1 MASIMTAFQLTD
13 RMTAPLMNITNA
25 VSTVITEFERAQ
37 AVSGNAFDSSSI
49 AKAKAQ
55 LGLADSELKK
65 IASDTRQAIG
75 EQEKYNSKV
84 REGKGAAGG
93 LLSTVKGLVA
103 SLGGIYIVRQGT
115 QLLGDCAEKASQL
128 HQAETKLKEVMGAMQ
143 GAGSAQVNTM
153 KNLTSEIS
161 GYGVVGKTALING
174 AQQASTYFHQT
185 DAVKTLLPKMADL
198 AVQMHGVNVTS
209 EDMVNIGN
217 MTGKVMTGQVGA
229 LRRAGISFTDYQEKV
244 MKNGTEMEKANMLAQ
259 VIEQNVGKMNEA
271 MANTPEG
278 VMARNRNDFNAVK
291 TTIGEQVQPAIVS
304 MFNAIHNNLPTIQLI
319 ATGFAN
325 ASVLVMG
332 AITGIINTGT
342 QMINFFKSNWSII
355 EPVIMGIVTA
365 LAIYNGILFLHNTY
379 EAISNGL
386 KQISILFAVAHGTV
400 TAKEAAATTGATA
413 SQIAFNAALLS
424 CPLTWIIIAIIAVI
438 AAIYLIVAAIN
449 KVQNKTISA
458 TGVIF
463 GSISAFGAA
472 LINTVIG
479 WINAILQYCWTFVTP
494 FISIVEWVLNV
505 ANGGFD
511 SFGGAVANL
520 IGQIISWFLS
530 LGKVVTKIIDAIFG
544 TDWTRGLTSLQDTVT
559 SWGKNDNAITLNKEA
574 PSIDYRIKY
583 SDAYGKGYNIGKGV
597 EDKVKDKVGGLFK
610 KGEMGDSSKYRY
622 GNEDAIANNT
632 ADTAANTAK
641 SADSLDIT
649 SQQLKYIKDYA
660 EQKAINRFTT
670 AEIKVDMRNTING
683 TSDTDMEGIVS
694 HLRTRLEEEMAATA
708 EGVYS

>member
-25 VSTVITEFERAQ
+25 VSTVITEFERVQ
-37 AVSGNAFDSSSI
+37 AVSGNAFNSSSI

-115 QLLGDCAEKASQL
+115 QLLGDCAEKVSQL
-128 HQAETKLKEVMGAMQ
+128 HQAETKLTEVMGAMQ
-143 GAGSAQVNTM
+143 GAGTSQVNMM
-153 KNLTSEIS
+153 KNLASEIS

-271 MANTPEG
+271 MAKTPEG
-278 VMARNRNDFNAVK
+278 VMARNRKDFEGVK
-291 TTIGEQVQPAIVS
+291 TVIGQQVQPAIVH

-332 AITGIINTGT
+332 AVTNIINIATR
-342 QMINFFKSNWSII
+342 MVNIIKANWPLI
-355 EPVIMGIVTA
+355 EPIVWGIVAALIVYNATMGIGWLTTLKDIGTKGLHAIASAGQTA
-365 LAIYNGILFLHNTY
+365 ALI
-379 EAISNGL
+379 
-386 KQISILFAVAHGTV
+386 
-400 TAKEAAATTGATA
+400 ATT
-413 SQIAFNAALLS
+413 IAQQGLNAALAM

-438 AAIYLIVAAIN
+438 AAIYLVVAAIN

-472 LINTVIG
+472 IINTVIG
-479 WINAILQYCWTFVTP
+479 LINAILQYCWTFVTP

-544 TDWTRGLTSLQDTVT
+544 TDWTSGLTSLQDTVT

-610 KGEMGDSSKYRY
+610 KGEMGDSSKYGY

-708 EGVYS
+708 EGVHG

>member
-65 IASDTRQAIG
+65 IASDTTQAIG

-271 MANTPEG
+271 MAKTPEG
-278 VMARNRNDFNAVK
+278 VMARNQNDFNAVK

-332 AITGIINTGT
+332 AITNIINIATR
-342 QMINFFKSNWSII
+342 MVNIIKANWPLI
-355 EPVIMGIVTA
+355 EPIVWGIVTA
-365 LAIYNGILFLHNTY
+365 LIVYNATMGIGWLTTLKDIGTKGLHAI
-379 EAISNGL
+379 
-386 KQISILFAVAHGTV
+386 
-400 TAKEAAATTGATA
+400 A
-413 SQIAFNAALLS
+413 SAGQTAALIKTTIAQKGLNGAIKM
-424 CPLTWIIIAIIAVI
+424 CPLSWIIIAIIAVI

-544 TDWTRGLTSLQDTVT
+544 TDWTSGLTALQDNVVA
-559 SWGKNDNAITLNKEA
+559 WGKNDNAITLNKEA

-610 KGEMGDSSKYRY
+610 KGEMGDSSKYGY

-708 EGVYS
+708 EGVHG

>member
-65 IASDTRQAIG
+65 IASDTTQAIG

-229 LRRAGISFTDYQEKV
+229 LRRAGISFTEYQEKV

-259 VIEQNVGKMNEA
+259 VIEQNVGKMNES

-278 VMARNRNDFNAVK
+278 VMARNQNDFNAVK
-291 TTIGEQVQPAIVS
+291 RTIGEQVQPAIVS

-332 AITGIINTGT
+332 AITNIINIATR
-342 QMINFFKSNWSII
+342 MVNIIKANWPLI
-355 EPVIMGIVTA
+355 EPIVWGIVTA
-365 LAIYNGILFLHNTY
+365 LIVYNATMGIGWLTTLKDIGTKGLHAI
-379 EAISNGL
+379 
-386 KQISILFAVAHGTV
+386 
-400 TAKEAAATTGATA
+400 A
-413 SQIAFNAALLS
+413 SAGQTAALIKTTIAQKGLNGAIKM
-424 CPLTWIIIAIIAVI
+424 CPLSWIIIAIIAVI

-544 TDWTRGLTSLQDTVT
+544 TDWTSGLTALQDNVVA
-559 SWGKNDNAITLNKEA
+559 WGKNDNAITLNKEA

-610 KGEMGDSSKYRY
+610 KGEMDDPSKYGY

-708 EGVYS
+708 EGVHG

>member
-229 LRRAGISFTDYQEKV
+229 LRRAGISFTEYQEKV

-278 VMARNRNDFNAVK
+278 VMARNQNDFNAVK

-332 AITGIINTGT
+332 AITNIINIATR
-342 QMINFFKSNWSII
+342 MVNIIKANWPLI
-355 EPVIMGIVTA
+355 EPIVWGIVTA
-365 LAIYNGILFLHNTY
+365 LIVYNATMGIGWLTTLKDIGTKGLHAI
-379 EAISNGL
+379 
-386 KQISILFAVAHGTV
+386 
-400 TAKEAAATTGATA
+400 A
-413 SQIAFNAALLS
+413 SAGQTAALIKTTIAQKGLNGAIKM
-424 CPLTWIIIAIIAVI
+424 CPLSWIIIAIIAVI

-458 TGVIF
+458 TGKILGCLF
-463 GSISAFGAA
+463 AFGAA

-544 TDWTRGLTSLQDTVT
+544 TDWTSGLTSLQDTVT

-610 KGEMGDSSKYRY
+610 KGEMGDSSKHRY

>member
-65 IASDTRQAIG
+65 IASDTTQAIG

-229 LRRAGISFTDYQEKV
+229 LRRAGISFTEYQEKV

-278 VMARNRNDFNAVK
+278 VMARNQNDFNAVK
-291 TTIGEQVQPAIVS
+291 RTIGEQVQPAIVS

-332 AITGIINTGT
+332 AITNIINIATR
-342 QMINFFKSNWSII
+342 MVNIIKANWPLI
-355 EPVIMGIVTA
+355 EPIVWGIVTA
-365 LAIYNGILFLHNTY
+365 LIVYNATMGIGWLTTLKDIGTKGLHAI
-379 EAISNGL
+379 
-386 KQISILFAVAHGTV
+386 
-400 TAKEAAATTGATA
+400 A
-413 SQIAFNAALLS
+413 SAGQTAALIKTTIAQKGLNGAIKM
-424 CPLTWIIIAIIAVI
+424 CPLSWIIIAIIAVI

-544 TDWTRGLTSLQDTVT
+544 TDWTSGLTALQDNVVA
-559 SWGKNDNAITLNKEA
+559 WGKNDNAITLNKEA

-610 KGEMGDSSKYRY
+610 KGEMDDPSKYGY

-708 EGVYS
+708 EGVHG

>member
-1 MASIMTAFQLTD
+1 MI
-13 RMTAPLMNITNA
+13 LM
-25 VSTVITEFERAQ
+25 
-37 AVSGNAFDSSSI
+37 
-49 AKAKAQ
+49 
-55 LGLADSELKK
+55 L
-65 IASDTRQAIG
+65 
-75 EQEKYNSKV
+75 
-84 REGKGAAGG
+84 
-93 LLSTVKGLVA
+93 
-103 SLGGIYIVRQGT
+103 
-115 QLLGDCAEKASQL
+115 
-128 HQAETKLKEVMGAMQ
+128 LKEQ
-143 GAGSAQVNTM
+143 S
-153 KNLTSEIS
+153 
-161 GYGVVGKTALING
+161 
-174 AQQASTYFHQT
+174 
-185 DAVKTLLPKMADL
+185 
-198 AVQMHGVNVTS
+198 
-209 EDMVNIGN
+209 
-217 MTGKVMTGQVGA
+217 
-229 LRRAGISFTDYQEKV
+229 
-244 MKNGTEMEKANMLAQ
+244 
-259 VIEQNVGKMNEA
+259 
-271 MANTPEG
+271 
-278 VMARNRNDFNAVK
+278 
-291 TTIGEQVQPAIVS
+291 GEQVQPAIVS
-304 MFNAIHNNLPTIQLI
+304 MFNAIHNNLPTLQLI

-332 AITGIINTGT
+332 AITNIINIATR
-342 QMINFFKSNWSII
+342 MVNIIKANWPLI
-355 EPVIMGIVTA
+355 EPIVWGIVTA
-365 LAIYNGILFLHNTY
+365 LIVYNATMGIGWLTTLKDIGTKGLHAI
-379 EAISNGL
+379 
-386 KQISILFAVAHGTV
+386 
-400 TAKEAAATTGATA
+400 A
-413 SQIAFNAALLS
+413 SAGQTAALIKTTIAQKGLNGAIKM
-424 CPLTWIIIAIIAVI
+424 CPLSWIIIAIIAVI

-544 TDWTRGLTSLQDTVT
+544 TDWTSGLTSLQDTVT

-610 KGEMGDSSKYRY
+610 KGEMGDSSKYGY

-708 EGVYS
+708 EGVHG

>member
-1 MASIMTAFQLTD
+1 MYKRQSI
-13 RMTAPLMNITNA
+13 
-25 VSTVITEFERAQ
+25 S
-37 AVSGNAFDSSSI
+37 
-49 AKAKAQ
+49 
-55 LGLADSELKK
+55 
-65 IASDTRQAIG
+65 
-75 EQEKYNSKV
+75 QETYNGKV
-84 REGKGAAGG
+84 REGTNSAKG

-103 SLGGIYIVRQGT
+103 SLGGIFLIRQGASFI
-115 QLLGDCAEKASQL
+115 GECNEKVSQL
-128 HQAETKLKEVMGAMQ
+128 HQAETKLTEVMGAMQ
-143 GAGSAQVNTM
+143 GAGTSQVNMM
-153 KNLTSEIS
+153 KNLASEIS

-198 AVQMHGVNVTS
+198 AVQMHGVNVTN

-259 VIEQNVGKMNEA
+259 VIEQNVGKMNET
-271 MANTPEG
+271 MAQTPEG
-278 VMARNRNDFNAVK
+278 VMARNKRDFDAVK
-291 TTIGEQVQPAIVS
+291 TTIGQQVQPAIVS

-438 AAIYLIVAAIN
+438 AAIYLVVAAIN
-449 KVQNKTISA
+449 KVQNKTRSA

-463 GSISAFGAA
+463 GVVASAGAA
-472 LINTVIG
+472 IINVGIG
-479 WINAILQYCWTFVTP
+479 TINAIIQAVWSIFVQP
-494 FISIVEWVLNV
+494 FIGIIEWILNV
-505 ANGGFD
+505 TNGGFD

-544 TDWTRGLTSLQDTVT
+544 TDWTSGLTSLQDTVT
-559 SWGKNDNAITLNKEA
+559 SWGKNENSITLNKEA
-574 PSIDYRIKY
+574 PSIDYRINY
-583 SDAYGKGYNIGKGV
+583 GDAYGKGYNLGKGV
-597 EDKVKDKVGGLFK
+597 ESKVKNTFGNLFK
-610 KGEMGDSSKYRY
+610 KGETKDKDYSY
-622 GNEDAIANNT
+622 GTDAITNNT
-632 ADTAANTAK
+632 AETAANTAK
-641 SADSLDIT
+641 TSDSLDIT
-649 SQQLKYIKDYA
+649 NQQLKYIKDYA
-660 EQKAINRFTT
+660 EQRAINRFTT
-670 AEIKVDMRNTING
+670 AKISVDMSNVING
-683 TSDTDMEGIVS
+683 SSKADMEGIVT
-694 HLRTRLEEEMAATA
+694 HLKTRLEEEMSAVA
-708 EGVYS
+708 EGVH

>member
-65 IASDTRQAIG
+65 IASDTTQAIG

-229 LRRAGISFTDYQEKV
+229 LRRAGISFTEYQEKV

-278 VMARNRNDFNAVK
+278 VMARNQNDFNAVK
-291 TTIGEQVQPAIVS
+291 RTIGEQVQPAIVS

-332 AITGIINTGT
+332 AITNIIYIATRMVN
-342 QMINFFKSNWSII
+342 IIKANWPLI
-355 EPVIMGIVTA
+355 EPIVWGIVTA
-365 LAIYNGILFLHNTY
+365 LIVYNATMGIGWLTTLKDIGTKGLHAI
-379 EAISNGL
+379 
-386 KQISILFAVAHGTV
+386 
-400 TAKEAAATTGATA
+400 A
-413 SQIAFNAALLS
+413 SAGQTAALIKTTIAQKGLNGAIKM
-424 CPLTWIIIAIIAVI
+424 CPLSWIIIAIIAVI

-479 WINAILQYCWTFVTP
+479 
-494 FISIVEWVLNV
+494 
-505 ANGGFD
+505 
-511 SFGGAVANL
+511 
-520 IGQIISWFLS
+520 
-530 LGKVVTKIIDAIFG
+530 
-544 TDWTRGLTSLQDTVT
+544 
-559 SWGKNDNAITLNKEA
+559 
-574 PSIDYRIKY
+574 
-583 SDAYGKGYNIGKGV
+583 
-597 EDKVKDKVGGLFK
+597 
-610 KGEMGDSSKYRY
+610 
-622 GNEDAIANNT
+622 
-632 ADTAANTAK
+632 
-641 SADSLDIT
+641 
-649 SQQLKYIKDYA
+649 
-660 EQKAINRFTT
+660 
-670 AEIKVDMRNTING
+670 
-683 TSDTDMEGIVS
+683 
-694 HLRTRLEEEMAATA
+694 
-708 EGVYS
+708 

>member
-55 LGLADSELKK
+55 IGLADSELKK

-278 VMARNRNDFNAVK
+278 VMARNQKDFNAVK

-304 MFNAIHNNLPTIQLI
+304 MFNAIHNNLPTLQLI

-332 AITGIINTGT
+332 AITNIINIATR
-342 QMINFFKSNWSII
+342 MVNIIKANWPLI
-355 EPVIMGIVTA
+355 EPIVWGIVTA
-365 LAIYNGILFLHNTY
+365 LIVYNATMGIGWLTTLKDIGTKGLHAI
-379 EAISNGL
+379 
-386 KQISILFAVAHGTV
+386 
-400 TAKEAAATTGATA
+400 A
-413 SQIAFNAALLS
+413 SAGQTAALIKTTIAQKGLNGAIKM
-424 CPLTWIIIAIIAVI
+424 CPLSWIIIAIIAVI

-544 TDWTRGLTSLQDTVT
+544 TDWTSGLTSLQDTVT

>member
-229 LRRAGISFTDYQEKV
+229 LRRAGISFTEYQEKV

-332 AITGIINTGT
+332 AITNIINIATR
-342 QMINFFKSNWSII
+342 MVNIIKANWPLI
-355 EPVIMGIVTA
+355 EPIVWGIVTA
-365 LAIYNGILFLHNTY
+365 LIVYNATMGIGWLTTLKDIGTKGLHAI
-379 EAISNGL
+379 
-386 KQISILFAVAHGTV
+386 
-400 TAKEAAATTGATA
+400 A
-413 SQIAFNAALLS
+413 SAGQTAALIKTTIAQKGLNGAIKM
-424 CPLTWIIIAIIAVI
+424 CPLSWIIIAIIAVI

-458 TGVIF
+458 TGKILGCLF
-463 GSISAFGAA
+463 AFGAA

-544 TDWTRGLTSLQDTVT
+544 TDWTSGLTSLQDTVT

-610 KGEMGDSSKYRY
+610 KREMGDSSKYRY

>member
-278 VMARNRNDFNAVK
+278 VMARNQKDFNAVK

-304 MFNAIHNNLPTIQLI
+304 MFNAIHNNLPTLQLI

-332 AITGIINTGT
+332 AITNIINIATR
-342 QMINFFKSNWSII
+342 MVNIIKANWPLI
-355 EPVIMGIVTA
+355 EPIVWGIVTA
-365 LAIYNGILFLHNTY
+365 LIVYNATMGIGWLTTLKDIGTKGLHAI
-379 EAISNGL
+379 
-386 KQISILFAVAHGTV
+386 
-400 TAKEAAATTGATA
+400 A
-413 SQIAFNAALLS
+413 SAGQTAALIKTTIAQKGLNGAIKM
-424 CPLTWIIIAIIAVI
+424 CPLSWIIIAIIAVI

-544 TDWTRGLTSLQDTVT
+544 TDWTSGLTSLQDTVT

-574 PSIDYRIKY
+574 PSIDYIIKY

-610 KGEMGDSSKYRY
+610 KGEMGDSSKYGY

>member
-65 IASDTRQAIG
+65 IASDTTQAIG

-278 VMARNRNDFNAVK
+278 VMARNQNDFNAVK
-291 TTIGEQVQPAIVS
+291 RTIGEQVQPAIVS

-332 AITGIINTGT
+332 AITNIINIATR
-342 QMINFFKSNWSII
+342 MVNIIKANWPLI
-355 EPVIMGIVTA
+355 EPIVWGIVTA
-365 LAIYNGILFLHNTY
+365 LIVYNAKMGIGWLTTLKDIGTKGLHAI
-379 EAISNGL
+379 
-386 KQISILFAVAHGTV
+386 
-400 TAKEAAATTGATA
+400 A
-413 SQIAFNAALLS
+413 SAGQTAALIKTTIAQKGLNGAIKM
-424 CPLTWIIIAIIAVI
+424 CPLSWIIIAIIAVI

-463 GSISAFGAA
+463 GGISAFGAA

-544 TDWTRGLTSLQDTVT
+544 TDWTSGLTALQDNVVA
-559 SWGKNDNAITLNKEA
+559 WGKNDNAITLNKEA

-610 KGEMGDSSKYRY
+610 KGEMGDSSKYGY

-708 EGVYS
+708 EGVHG

>member
-25 VSTVITEFERAQ
+25 VSTVITEFERTQ

-229 LRRAGISFTDYQEKV
+229 LRRAGISFTEYQEKV

-278 VMARNRNDFNAVK
+278 VMARNQNDFNAVK
-291 TTIGEQVQPAIVS
+291 RTIGEQVQPAIVS
-304 MFNAIHNNLPTIQLI
+304 MFNAIHNNLPTLQLI

-332 AITGIINTGT
+332 AITNIINIATR
-342 QMINFFKSNWSII
+342 MVNIIKANWPLI
-355 EPVIMGIVTA
+355 EPIVWGIVTA
-365 LAIYNGILFLHNTY
+365 LIVYNATMGIGWLTTLKDIGTKGLHAI
-379 EAISNGL
+379 
-386 KQISILFAVAHGTV
+386 
-400 TAKEAAATTGATA
+400 A
-413 SQIAFNAALLS
+413 SAGQTAALIKTTIAQKGLNGAIKM
-424 CPLTWIIIAIIAVI
+424 CPLSWIIIAIIAVI

-544 TDWTRGLTSLQDTVT
+544 TDWTSGLTSLQDTVT

-610 KGEMGDSSKYRY
+610 KGEMGDSSKYGY

-708 EGVYS
+708 EGVHG

>member
-153 KNLTSEIS
+153 KNLTSEIR

-229 LRRAGISFTDYQEKV
+229 LRRAGISFTEYQEKV

-278 VMARNRNDFNAVK
+278 VMARNQNDFNAVK

-304 MFNAIHNNLPTIQLI
+304 MFNAIHNNLPTLQLI

-332 AITGIINTGT
+332 AITNIINIATR
-342 QMINFFKSNWSII
+342 MVNIIKANWPLI
-355 EPVIMGIVTA
+355 EPIVWGIVTA
-365 LAIYNGILFLHNTY
+365 LIVYNATMGIGWLTTLKDIGTKGLHAI
-379 EAISNGL
+379 
-386 KQISILFAVAHGTV
+386 
-400 TAKEAAATTGATA
+400 A
-413 SQIAFNAALLS
+413 SAGQTAALIKTTIAQKGLNGAIKM
-424 CPLTWIIIAIIAVI
+424 CPLSWIIIAIIAVI

-449 KVQNKTISA
+449 KAQNKTISA

-544 TDWTRGLTSLQDTVT
+544 TDWTSGLTSLQDTVT

-610 KGEMGDSSKYRY
+610 KGEMGDSSKYGY

>member
-25 VSTVITEFERAQ
+25 VSTVITEFERTQ

-229 LRRAGISFTDYQEKV
+229 LRRAGISFTEYQEKV

-278 VMARNRNDFNAVK
+278 VMARNQKDFNAVK

-304 MFNAIHNNLPTIQLI
+304 MFNAIHNNLPTLQLI

-332 AITGIINTGT
+332 AITNIINIATR
-342 QMINFFKSNWSII
+342 MVNIIKANWPLI
-355 EPVIMGIVTA
+355 EPIVWGIVTA
-365 LAIYNGILFLHNTY
+365 LIVYNATMGIGWLTTLKDIGTKGLHAI
-379 EAISNGL
+379 
-386 KQISILFAVAHGTV
+386 
-400 TAKEAAATTGATA
+400 A
-413 SQIAFNAALLS
+413 SAGQTAALIKTTIAQKGLNGAIKM
-424 CPLTWIIIAIIAVI
+424 CPLSWIIIAIIAVI

-544 TDWTRGLTSLQDTVT
+544 TDWTSGLTSLQDTVT

>member
-13 RMTAPLMNITNA
+13 RMTAPIMNITNA

-55 LGLADSELKK
+55 LGLADLELKK

-115 QLLGDCAEKASQL
+115 QLLGDCAEKVSQL
-128 HQAETKLKEVMGAMQ
+128 HQAETKLTEVMGAMQ

-153 KNLTSEIS
+153 KNLTSKIS

-198 AVQMHGVNVTS
+198 AVQMQGVNVTS

-278 VMARNRNDFNAVK
+278 VMARNQNDFNAVK

-332 AITGIINTGT
+332 AITNIINIATR
-342 QMINFFKSNWSII
+342 MVNIIKANWPLI
-355 EPVIMGIVTA
+355 EPIVWGIVTA
-365 LAIYNGILFLHNTY
+365 LIVYNATMGIGWLTTLKDIGTKGLHAI
-379 EAISNGL
+379 
-386 KQISILFAVAHGTV
+386 
-400 TAKEAAATTGATA
+400 A
-413 SQIAFNAALLS
+413 SAGQTAALIKTTIAQKGLNGAIKM
-424 CPLTWIIIAIIAVI
+424 CPLSWIIIAIIAVI
-438 AAIYLIVAAIN
+438 ATIYLIVAAIN

-544 TDWTRGLTSLQDTVT
+544 TDWTSGLTSLQDTVT

-610 KGEMGDSSKYRY
+610 KGEMGDSSKYGY

-708 EGVYS
+708 EGVHG

>member
-65 IASDTRQAIG
+65 IASDTTQAIG

-229 LRRAGISFTDYQEKV
+229 LRRAGISFTEYQEKV

-278 VMARNRNDFNAVK
+278 VMARNQNDFNAVK
-291 TTIGEQVQPAIVS
+291 RTIGEQVQPAIVS

-332 AITGIINTGT
+332 AITNIINIATR
-342 QMINFFKSNWSII
+342 MVNIIKANWPLI
-355 EPVIMGIVTA
+355 EPIVWGIVTA
-365 LAIYNGILFLHNTY
+365 LIVYNATMGIGWLTTLKDIGTKGLHAI
-379 EAISNGL
+379 
-386 KQISILFAVAHGTV
+386 
-400 TAKEAAATTGATA
+400 A
-413 SQIAFNAALLS
+413 SAGQTAALIKTTIAQKGLNGAIKM
-424 CPLTWIIIAIIAVI
+424 CPLSWIIIAIIAVI

-544 TDWTRGLTSLQDTVT
+544 TDWTSGLTALQDNVVA
-559 SWGKNDNAITLNKEA
+559 WGKNDNAITLNKEA

-610 KGEMGDSSKYRY
+610 KGEMDDPSKYGY
-622 GNEDAIANNT
+622 GNEDEIANNT

-708 EGVYS
+708 EGVHG

>member
-25 VSTVITEFERAQ
+25 VSTVITEFERVQ
-37 AVSGNAFDSSSI
+37 AVSGNAFNSSSI

-115 QLLGDCAEKASQL
+115 QLLSDCAEKVSQL
-128 HQAETKLKEVMGAMQ
+128 HQAETKLTEVMGAMQ
-143 GAGSAQVNTM
+143 GAGTSQVNMM
-153 KNLTSEIS
+153 KNLASEIS

-271 MANTPEG
+271 MAKTPEG
-278 VMARNRNDFNAVK
+278 VMARNRKDFEGVK
-291 TTIGEQVQPAIVS
+291 TVIGQQVQPAIVH

-332 AITGIINTGT
+332 AITNIINIATR
-342 QMINFFKSNWSII
+342 MVNIIKANWPLI
-355 EPVIMGIVTA
+355 EPIVWGIVTA
-365 LAIYNGILFLHNTY
+365 LIVYNATMGIGWLTTLKDIGTKGLHAIASAG
-379 EAISNGL
+379 
-386 KQISILFAVAHGTV
+386 Q
-400 TAKEAAATTGATA
+400 TAALIATT
-413 SQIAFNAALLS
+413 IAQQGLNAALAM

-544 TDWTRGLTSLQDTVT
+544 TDWTSGLTALQDNVVA
-559 SWGKNDNAITLNKEA
+559 WGKNDNAITLNKEA

-610 KGEMGDSSKYRY
+610 KGEMDDPSKYGY

-708 EGVYS
+708 EGVHG

>member
-229 LRRAGISFTDYQEKV
+229 LRRAGISFTEYQEKV

-278 VMARNRNDFNAVK
+278 VMARNQNDFNAVK

-332 AITGIINTGT
+332 AITNIINIATR
-342 QMINFFKSNWSII
+342 MVNIIKANWPLI
-355 EPVIMGIVTA
+355 EPIVWGIVTA
-365 LAIYNGILFLHNTY
+365 LIVYNATMGIGWLTTLKDIGTKGLHAI
-379 EAISNGL
+379 
-386 KQISILFAVAHGTV
+386 
-400 TAKEAAATTGATA
+400 A
-413 SQIAFNAALLS
+413 SAGQTAALIKTTIAQKGLNGAIKM
-424 CPLTWIIIAIIAVI
+424 CPLSWIIIAIIAVI

-458 TGVIF
+458 TGKILGCLF
-463 GSISAFGAA
+463 AFGAA

-544 TDWTRGLTSLQDTVT
+544 TDWTSGLTSLQDTVT

>member
-13 RMTAPLMNITNA
+13 RMTVPLMNITNA

-65 IASDTRQAIG
+65 IARDTTQAIG

-229 LRRAGISFTDYQEKV
+229 LRRAGISFTEYQEKV

-278 VMARNRNDFNAVK
+278 VMARNQNDFNAVK
-291 TTIGEQVQPAIVS
+291 RTIGEQVQPAIVS

-332 AITGIINTGT
+332 AITNIINIATR
-342 QMINFFKSNWSII
+342 MVNIIKANWPLI
-355 EPVIMGIVTA
+355 EPIVWGIVTA
-365 LAIYNGILFLHNTY
+365 LIVYNATMGIGWLTTLKDIGTKGLHAI
-379 EAISNGL
+379 
-386 KQISILFAVAHGTV
+386 
-400 TAKEAAATTGATA
+400 A
-413 SQIAFNAALLS
+413 SAGQTAALIKTTIAQKGLNGAIKM
-424 CPLTWIIIAIIAVI
+424 CPLSWIIIAIIAVI

-544 TDWTRGLTSLQDTVT
+544 TDWTSGLTALQDNVVA
-559 SWGKNDNAITLNKEA
+559 WGKNDNAITLNKEA
-574 PSIDYRIKY
+574 PSIDYRSKY

-610 KGEMGDSSKYRY
+610 KGEMDDPSKYGY

-708 EGVYS
+708 EGVHG

>member
-13 RMTAPLMNITNA
+13 RMTASLMNITNA

-278 VMARNRNDFNAVK
+278 VMARNQKDFNAVK

-304 MFNAIHNNLPTIQLI
+304 MFNAIHNNLPTLQLI

-332 AITGIINTGT
+332 AITNIINIATR
-342 QMINFFKSNWSII
+342 MVNIIKANWPLI
-355 EPVIMGIVTA
+355 EPIVWGIVTA
-365 LAIYNGILFLHNTY
+365 LIVYNATMGIGWLTTLKDIGTKGLHAI
-379 EAISNGL
+379 
-386 KQISILFAVAHGTV
+386 
-400 TAKEAAATTGATA
+400 A
-413 SQIAFNAALLS
+413 SAGQTAALIKTTIAQKGLNGAIKM
-424 CPLTWIIIAIIAVI
+424 CPLSWIIIAIIAVI

-544 TDWTRGLTSLQDTVT
+544 TDWTSGLTSLQDTVT

-610 KGEMGDSSKYRY
+610 KGEMGDSSKYGY

>member
-65 IASDTRQAIG
+65 IASDTTQAIG

-229 LRRAGISFTDYQEKV
+229 LRRAGISFTEYQEKV

-278 VMARNRNDFNAVK
+278 LMARNQNDFNAVK
-291 TTIGEQVQPAIVS
+291 RTIGEQVQPAIVS

-332 AITGIINTGT
+332 AITNIINIATR
-342 QMINFFKSNWSII
+342 MVNIIKANWPLI
-355 EPVIMGIVTA
+355 EPIVWGIVTA
-365 LAIYNGILFLHNTY
+365 LIVYNATMGIGWLTTLKDIGTKGLHAI
-379 EAISNGL
+379 
-386 KQISILFAVAHGTV
+386 
-400 TAKEAAATTGATA
+400 A
-413 SQIAFNAALLS
+413 SAGQTAALIKTTIAQKGLNGAIKM
-424 CPLTWIIIAIIAVI
+424 CPLSWIIIAIIAVI

-544 TDWTRGLTSLQDTVT
+544 TDWTSGLTALQDNVVA
-559 SWGKNDNAITLNKEA
+559 WGKNDNAITLNKEA

-610 KGEMGDSSKYRY
+610 KGEMDDPSKYGY

-708 EGVYS
+708 EGVHG

>member
-65 IASDTRQAIG
+65 IASDTTQAIG

-278 VMARNRNDFNAVK
+278 VMARNQNDFNAVK

-332 AITGIINTGT
+332 AITNIINIATR
-342 QMINFFKSNWSII
+342 MVNIIKANWPLI
-355 EPVIMGIVTA
+355 EPIVWGIVTA
-365 LAIYNGILFLHNTY
+365 LIVYNAKMGIGWLTTLKDIGTKGLHAI
-379 EAISNGL
+379 
-386 KQISILFAVAHGTV
+386 
-400 TAKEAAATTGATA
+400 A
-413 SQIAFNAALLS
+413 SAGQTAALIKTTIAQKGLNGAIKM
-424 CPLTWIIIAIIAVI
+424 CPLSWIIIAIIAVI

-463 GSISAFGAA
+463 GGISAFGAA

-544 TDWTRGLTSLQDTVT
+544 TDWTSGLTALQDNVVA
-559 SWGKNDNAITLNKEA
+559 WGKNDNAITLNKEA

-610 KGEMGDSSKYRY
+610 KGEMGDSSKYGY

-708 EGVYS
+708 EGVHG

>member
-25 VSTVITEFERAQ
+25 VSTVITEFERVQ

-278 VMARNRNDFNAVK
+278 VMARNQNDFNAVK
-291 TTIGEQVQPAIVS
+291 RTIGEQVQPAIVS
-304 MFNAIHNNLPTIQLI
+304 MFNAIHNNLPTLQLI

-332 AITGIINTGT
+332 AITNIINIATR
-342 QMINFFKSNWSII
+342 MVNIIKANWPLI
-355 EPVIMGIVTA
+355 EPIVWGIVTA
-365 LAIYNGILFLHNTY
+365 LIVYNATMGIGWLTTLKDIGTKGLHAI
-379 EAISNGL
+379 
-386 KQISILFAVAHGTV
+386 
-400 TAKEAAATTGATA
+400 A
-413 SQIAFNAALLS
+413 SAGQTAALIKTTIAQKGLNGAIKM
-424 CPLTWIIIAIIAVI
+424 CPLSWIIIAIIAVI

-544 TDWTRGLTSLQDTVT
+544 TDWTSGLTALQDNVVA
-559 SWGKNDNAITLNKEA
+559 WGKNDNAITLNKEA

-610 KGEMGDSSKYRY
+610 KGEMGDSSKYGY

-708 EGVYS
+708 EGVHG

>member
-278 VMARNRNDFNAVK
+278 VMARNQNDFNAVK

-304 MFNAIHNNLPTIQLI
+304 MFNAIHNNLPTLQLI

-332 AITGIINTGT
+332 AITNIINIATR
-342 QMINFFKSNWSII
+342 MVNIIKANWPLI
-355 EPVIMGIVTA
+355 EPIVWGIVTA
-365 LAIYNGILFLHNTY
+365 LIVYNATMGIGWLTTLKDIGTKGLHAI
-379 EAISNGL
+379 
-386 KQISILFAVAHGTV
+386 
-400 TAKEAAATTGATA
+400 A
-413 SQIAFNAALLS
+413 SAGQTAALIKTTIAQKGLNGAIKM
-424 CPLTWIIIAIIAVI
+424 CPLSWIIIAIIAVI

-544 TDWTRGLTSLQDTVT
+544 TDWTSGLTSLQDTVT

-610 KGEMGDSSKYRY
+610 KGEMGDSSKYGY

>member
-278 VMARNRNDFNAVK
+278 VMARNQKDFNAVK

-304 MFNAIHNNLPTIQLI
+304 MFNAIHNNLPTLQLI

-332 AITGIINTGT
+332 AITNIINIATR
-342 QMINFFKSNWSII
+342 MVNIIKANWPLI
-355 EPVIMGIVTA
+355 EPIVWGIVTA
-365 LAIYNGILFLHNTY
+365 LIVYNATMGIGWLTTLKDIGTKGLHAI
-379 EAISNGL
+379 
-386 KQISILFAVAHGTV
+386 
-400 TAKEAAATTGATA
+400 A
-413 SQIAFNAALLS
+413 SAGETAALIKTTIAQKGLNGAIKM
-424 CPLTWIIIAIIAVI
+424 CPLSWIIIAIIAVI

-544 TDWTRGLTSLQDTVT
+544 TDWTSGLTSLQDTVT

>member
-25 VSTVITEFERAQ
+25 VSTVIAEFERTQ
-37 AVSGNAFDSSSI
+37 SVSGNAFDSSSI

-84 REGKGAAGG
+84 RKGKGAAGG

-278 VMARNRNDFNAVK
+278 VMARNQNDFNAVK

-332 AITGIINTGT
+332 AITNIINIATR
-342 QMINFFKSNWSII
+342 MVNIIKANWPLI
-355 EPVIMGIVTA
+355 EPIVWGIVTA
-365 LAIYNGILFLHNTY
+365 LIVYNATMGIGWLTTLKDIGTKGLHAI
-379 EAISNGL
+379 
-386 KQISILFAVAHGTV
+386 
-400 TAKEAAATTGATA
+400 A
-413 SQIAFNAALLS
+413 SAGQTAALIKTTIAQKGLNGAIKM
-424 CPLTWIIIAIIAVI
+424 CPLSWIIIAIIAVI

-544 TDWTRGLTSLQDTVT
+544 TDWTSGLTSLQDTVT

-708 EGVYS
+708 EGVHG

>member
-65 IASDTRQAIG
+65 IASDTRQA
-75 EQEKYNSKV
+75 KYNSKV

-278 VMARNRNDFNAVK
+278 VMARNQNDFNAVK

-332 AITGIINTGT
+332 AITNIINIATR
-342 QMINFFKSNWSII
+342 MVNIIKANWPLI
-355 EPVIMGIVTA
+355 EPIVWGIVTA
-365 LAIYNGILFLHNTY
+365 LIVYNATMGIGWLTTLKDIGTKGLHAI
-379 EAISNGL
+379 
-386 KQISILFAVAHGTV
+386 
-400 TAKEAAATTGATA
+400 A
-413 SQIAFNAALLS
+413 SAGQTAALIKTTIAQKGLNGAIKM
-424 CPLTWIIIAIIAVI
+424 CPLSWIIIAIIAVI

-458 TGVIF
+458 TGKILGCLF
-463 GSISAFGAA
+463 AFGAA

-544 TDWTRGLTSLQDTVT
+544 TDWTSGLTSLQDTVT

>member
-13 RMTAPLMNITNA
+13 RMTASLMNITNA

-143 GAGSAQVNTM
+143 GAGSARVNTM

-278 VMARNRNDFNAVK
+278 VMARNQKDFNAVK

-304 MFNAIHNNLPTIQLI
+304 MFNAIHNNLPTLQLI

-332 AITGIINTGT
+332 AITNIINIATR
-342 QMINFFKSNWSII
+342 MVNIIKANWPLI
-355 EPVIMGIVTA
+355 EPIVWGIVTA
-365 LAIYNGILFLHNTY
+365 LIVYNATMGIGWLTTLKDIGTKGLHAI
-379 EAISNGL
+379 
-386 KQISILFAVAHGTV
+386 
-400 TAKEAAATTGATA
+400 A
-413 SQIAFNAALLS
+413 SAGQTAALIKTTIAQKGLNGAIKM
-424 CPLTWIIIAIIAVI
+424 CPLSWIIIAIIAVI

-544 TDWTRGLTSLQDTVT
+544 TDWTSGLTSLQDTVT

-610 KGEMGDSSKYRY
+610 KGEMGDSSKYGY